1 MADELSAAGRR
12 EPTYRSS
19 PLGRAAHAD
28 RHRLLLSFVGR
39 SLRTPAAIL
48 GGIGFGLFIDEVGK
62 FVTADNDY
70 FFKPSAAI
78 IYVVFI
84 VLFLIGR
91 AIQRRRG
98 LEPREYLVNALDPL
112 TEAAR
117 GNLDDQERRRALEL
131 LRQADADEPL
141 VGRVRQ
147 LLEETE
153 TVPVQRPGLL
163 ARIRERMRMAYD
175 QFVERPGFRR
185 ALSWFFIVW
194 ALLSLITVTALIVG
208 ALLKFFGVTGVVLTF
223 GDGREELSPLNA
235 ASLASSLVASALVI
249 YGVWRLRRG
258 SRLDAYR
265 MFERALLVQ
274 IFIGQFFSFAE
285 SQFAA
290 VFGLAIDILLLVTVR
305 YLIRFEQQRVGHK
318 GPFSVKSGRLAE
330 ARGSTPPP
338 ASPVVPGG

>member
-1 MADELSAAGRR
+1 VADELSAAGRW
-12 EPTYRSS
+12 EPTSRSS

-48 GGIGFGLFIDEVGK
+48 GGIGFGLFIDEGK

-70 FFKPSAAI
+70 FFKTSAAI
-78 IYVVFI
+78 IYVVFV

-153 TVPVQRPGLL
+153 TVPVQRRLL
-163 ARIRERMRMAYD
+163 ARSANGCEWCTTNSWSVRDFAGAQLVLHRMGAALID
-175 QFVERPGFRR
+175 QSDRVGSRSVAQVLWGYRRRVDVRRWSRR
-185 ALSWFFIVW
+185 A
-194 ALLSLITVTALIVG
+194 
-208 ALLKFFGVTGVVLTF
+208 
-223 GDGREELSPLNA
+223 A
-235 ASLASSLVASALVI
+235 ASQCRKPASSLVASALVI
-249 YGVWRLRRG
+249 YDVWRLRRG

-274 IFIGQFFSFAE
+274 IFVGQFFSFVE

-290 VFGLAIDILLLVTVR
+290 VLGLAIDILLLVTVR
-305 YLIRFEQQRVGHK
+305 YLLRFEQQRVG
-318 GPFSVKSGRLAE
+318 PGRLAE
-330 ARGSTPPP
+330 ARGSTPPT